1 MNFLRLF
8 FCFLNYIKVA
18 TCRKLLKPLDNC
30 SMLKMISDYGYSS
43 FWMINKWR
51 KIGESFCLSFF
62 FCIFVRKI
70 FIFYW
75 KNIYKL
81 LTKHS
86 DGDILIMCLIWE
98 YQDKKSF
105 LPTLVPPS
113 ECRGCKKI
121 ICSYFSPTHEKPS
134 DLRKHFTSYNSHQ
147 NSGGISFCLKK

>member
-1 MNFLRLF
+1 MGLMNFLRLF

-70 FIFYW
+70 LVKWHPKHIHILIIFLWKIFIFYW

-86 DGDILIMCLIWE
+86 DGDILIMYLIWE

-121 ICSYFSPTHEKPS
+121 I
-134 DLRKHFTSYNSHQ
+134 L
-147 NSGGISFCLKK
+147 